1 MNNLK
6 TIQLPALTRTVLGK
20 KVKKNRLRGQMPVVL
35 YGHGVDSTPLFVDA
49 KLYKKAFHDA
59 GTSALVDLTIE
70 DQKPIKVLFHEP
82 QMHYLHGEPVH
93 ADFYAVKMTEKIE
106 TAIPIHYVGVSPA
119 VEEME
124 GNFITNKDELQ
135 IRCFPA
141 DLIPSVEVDIS
152 ALATFD
158 DQIKV
163 SDIKVPET
171 IELLDDPEEVLALVA
186 APISEEALEAELA
199 EDKAAEEAVVA
210 ELGAEAPAEGEEAA
224 AVGGEAPTA
233 EPKTEE

>member
-1 MNNLK
+1 MNSLK
-6 TIQLPALTRTVLGK
+6 TIQLQALTRTVIGK
-20 KVKKNRLRGQMPVVL
+20 KVKKNRLRGQMPAVL

-93 ADFYAVKMTEKIE
+93 ADFYAVKMSEKIE
-106 TAIPIHYVGVSPA
+106 TAVPINYTGVSAA

-135 IRCFPA
+135 IRCFPG
-141 DLIPSVEVDIS
+141 DLIQTIEVDIS
-152 ALATFD
+152 GLATFD

-163 SDIKVPET
+163 SDVKVPET
-171 IELLDDPEEVLALVA
+171 IELLDDPEEVIALVA
-186 APISEEALEAELA
+186 APITEEELEAELA
-199 EDKAAEEAVVA
+199 EDTTAEAEAVA
-210 ELGAEAPAEGEEAA
+210 ELGAEAPADGEEAA
-224 AVGGEAPTA
+224 EGEAPVGDA
-233 EPKTEE
+233 KEDS

>member
-1 MNNLK
+1 MNSLK
-6 TIQLPALTRTVLGK
+6 AIQLLATNRTVLGK
-20 KVKKNRLRGQMPVVL
+20 KVKRNRLRGQMPAVL

-93 ADFYAVKMTEKIE
+93 ADFYAVKMSEKIE
-106 TAIPIHYVGVSPA
+106 TAIPIHYTGVSPA

-135 IRCFPA
+135 IRCFPG
-141 DLIPSVEVDIS
+141 DLIQAIEVDIS
-152 ALATFD
+152 VLATFD

-186 APISEEALEAELA
+186 APISEEELEAELT
-199 EDKAAEEAVVA
+199 EDKDAEAAAVE
-210 ELGAEAPAEGEEAA
+210 ELGAEPPAEGDAADGASSEEK
-224 AVGGEAPTA
+224 A
-233 EPKTEE
+233 E